1 MNKLKAVSTALF
13 IALAMLGSAQQW
25 NIAIDHHEIDSRL
38 KEGCCTVNNETI
50 FVGYWDTEAFAIK
63 IDEQGN
69 YTQKVFSTEDRT
81 SRFHSIIPIG
91 NGNYF
96 VTGVSTISD
105 IEYLWVLIL
114 DNDMNKVKEQFYEK
128 EDEYSVPDATFYN
141 GKNCKSVVD
150 DDGTIV
156 VCVGV
161 CMPFLPQTY
170 RIRPVFMRFNTD
182 CERLNSVFI
191 ASDAYGNMFHDTNFE
206 LNSIMNAP
214 DNSDVLV
221 VGPGQGNCQSIMR
234 FDYDFTLITHHIISE
249 PTTTRTAQDPDSD
262 FWIDNNNILLVS
274 YFYDTEV
281 HNKAKLVYGKANIYN
296 GIIYENICINK
307 TDTLNYTIG
316 RHSMCTVNDTTMYL
330 VSLSRLGNWAAPA
343 NMEIYLTNKNLE
355 ILGSKF
361 FYNDTGFWPF
371 TAIATKDDGIVAVS
385 TSLRE
390 RTHIKKLL
398 REDFNPI
405 LCSVSEVP
413 KERLKAMAFPNPTK
427 GELNIDISNLPKNL
441 ENRVS
446 ITDVSGMTRM
456 CRIIQGSGNL
466 LTIDVLSLEP
476 GAYLYSVYNKEK
488 ELFNGKFVKE

>member
-1 MNKLKAVSTALF
+1 MRKVFLTIYF
-13 IALAMLGSAQQW
+13 IALAVILTAQQW
-25 NIAIDHHEIDSRL
+25 NITLDHEGFGCWIT
-38 KEGCCTVNNETI
+38 EGCCTDNNETV
-50 FVGYWDTEAFAIK
+50 FVGEWDTEAFAIK
-63 IDEQGN
+63 IDEQGH
-69 YTQKVFSTEDRT
+69 YTQKVFSMDDRT

-96 VTGVSTISD
+96 VTGVSITND
-105 IEYLWVLIL
+105 IEYLWVLVL
-114 DNDMNKVKEQFYEK
+114 DNDMNIVKEQLYEK
-128 EDEYSVPDATFYN
+128 EEEYSVPDATFYN
-141 GKNCKSVVD
+141 GKNCKAVMD

-161 CMPFLPQTY
+161 SMPFLPQTY

-191 ASDAYGNMFHDTNFE
+191 ASDDYGNLFYDTNFE
-206 LNSIMNAP
+206 LNSIMTAP
-214 DNSDVLV
+214 DNSDILV
-221 VGPGQGNCQSIMR
+221 VGPGRGNCQSIMR
-234 FDYDFTLITHHIISE
+234 FDCDFNLITYHIISA

-262 FWIDNNNILLVS
+262 FWIDNNNILLVA

-281 HNKAKLVYGKANIYN
+281 HNKAKLVYGKANIHD
-296 GIIYENICINK
+296 GIIHENICINK

-316 RHSMCTVNDTTMYL
+316 RHSMCTVNDTTIYL

-355 ILGSKF
+355 ILGSKY
-361 FYNDTGFWPF
+361 FYDETGYWPM
-371 TAIATKDDGIVAVS
+371 TAIATNDDGIVAVS

-405 LCSVSEVP
+405 PCSVKEVP
-413 KERLKAMAFPNPTK
+413 KEKIKATVFPNPTN
-427 GELNIDISNLPKNL
+427 GTLNIDISNLPKNL

-446 ITDVSGMTRM
+446 ITDMRGITRM
-456 CRIIQGSGNL
+456 SRIIKGSGNL
-466 LTIDVLSLEP
+466 LTIDVSALEA
-476 GAYLYSVYNKEK
+476 GVYFYSVYNREK

>member
-1 MNKLKAVSTALF
+1 MYF
-13 IALAMLGSAQQW
+13 IAVAVVLTAQQW

-38 KEGCCTVNNETI
+38 KDGCCTVNNETI
-50 FVGYWDTEAFAIK
+50 FVGYWDTEAYAVK

-69 YTQKVFSTEDRT
+69 YTQKIFSIDDRT

-96 VTGVSTISD
+96 VTGVSITND
-105 IEYLWVLIL
+105 IEYLWVLVL
-114 DNDMNKVKEQFYEK
+114 DNDMNIVKEQYYEK

-191 ASDAYGNMFHDTNFE
+191 ASDAYGNMFYDTNFE

-221 VGPGQGNCQSIMR
+221 VGPGQGNCPSVMR
-234 FDYDFTLITHHIISE
+234 FDYDFNLIMHHVIYEHIVDKIVWEAS
-249 PTTTRTAQDPDSD
+249 SD
-262 FWIDNNNILLVS
+262 HFIDDNNILMLGWLT
-274 YFYDTEV
+274 DPDI
-281 HNKAKLVYGKANIYN
+281 HNKHFIVYGKANINN
-296 GIIYENICINK
+296 GYIYEDLWINK
-307 TDTLNYTIG
+307 TDTLNYPIDN
-316 RHSMCTVNDTTMYL
+316 HSMCYVNDTTIYL
-330 VSLSRLGNWAAPA
+330 ASRARLNSWTGPYTL
-343 NMEIYLTNKNLE
+343 EIYLVTKNLE
-355 ILGSKF
+355 ILGSMY
-361 FYNDTGFWPF
+361 FYNEIGYWPY

-413 KERLKAMAFPNPTK
+413 KERLKATAFPNPTK
-427 GELNIDISNLPKNL
+427 GILNIDVSEISTIDNDVRFRIFDADGRICLDRIIKGMGNML
-441 ENRVS
+441 TV
-446 ITDVSGMTRM
+446 DVSRLSNGIYTFQIVKGNKN
-456 CRIIQGSGNL
+456 IIYDRF
-466 LTIDVLSLEP
+466 I
-476 GAYLYSVYNKEK
+476 KE
-488 ELFNGKFVKE
+488 